1 MVSSFFKIPQ
11 SSTCVDCL
19 ASCKNIIPRFQT
31 LSSPHPL
38 DWPLNPV
45 EETLLQP
52 VLKSFITVFIQYNE
66 GLENKLTRNPLLGF
80 AKSIYYQVIYFH
92 CMGSF

>member
-1 MVSSFFKIPQ
+1 MLIALQVVRTSSPGSGPYQ
-11 SSTCVDCL
+11 
-19 ASCKNIIPRFQT
+19 
-31 LSSPHPL
+31 SPHPL
-38 DWPLNPV
+38 DWPLNPL

-80 AKSIYYQVIYFH
+80 AKCIYYQVIYFH